1 MAAAKTG
8 LGTPGLGKFHFLSLF
23 WIVGLTQS
31 SILTWVS
38 IRNHK
43 IQGRRP
49 RHKGHLSLKK
59 KKKLNAGLAQRQRV
73 DLLQANIS
81 ADKISL
87 PQGQSFTVR
96 KCLLTAP
103 KIWI

>member
-1 MAAAKTG
+1 MAATKTG
-8 LGTPGLGKFHFLSLF
+8 LWTPGLSKFHFLSLF

-43 IQGRRP
+43 TP
-49 RHKGHLSLKK
+49 RKATEAQRSLELKKK
-59 KKKLNAGLAQRQRV
+59 KKKLNAGLAQRQRA

-81 ADKISL
+81 ADKITL
-87 PQGQSFTVR
+87 PQGQRVR
-96 KCLLTAP
+96 ALP
-103 KIWI
+103 RDNIF